1 MGPIPPPPDAR
12 CPGGANPVDVQTIF
26 TGSVED
32 FKICMQLEQRERT
45 RSNDGIVTFMPDF
58 RWLLPR
64 SASYVASMM
73 GECNLQMILFR
84 HRRSPPSVSF
94 CATVDAAANAPP
106 TTTQHVTRLDS
117 TRLDSS
123 RLRCNHPRLCCNTS
137 THVAHA
143 YFCHPT
149 SPINWGGLTSTSYN
163 VKTIAASRQKH
174 RRVRLLETHPTH
186 VDPSSSAKYEPR
198 YSSLLVVPPRA
209 LHRRS
214 CTKTL
219 PTEIEF
225 VARVSEKKIH
235 RRRRRPT
242 SPHTNRP
249 TRYRYHTHS
258 SLPFYF
264 NPNPSNHGS

>member
-1 MGPIPPPPDAR
+1 MEDESNPMGPIPPPPDAR

-106 TTTQHVTRLDS
+106 TTTHHSATQHETRL
-117 TRLDSS
+117 TQVQSS
-123 RLRCNHPRLCCNTS
+123 DALLQHFDPCRPWH
-137 THVAHA
+137 
-143 YFCHPT
+143 
-149 SPINWGGLTSTSYN
+149 SPCIPFAT
-163 VKTIAASRQKH
+163 QHH
-174 RRVRLLETHPTH
+174 R
-186 VDPSSSAKYEPR
+186 
-198 YSSLLVVPPRA
+198 
-209 LHRRS
+209 
-214 CTKTL
+214 
-219 PTEIEF
+219 
-225 VARVSEKKIH
+225 
-235 RRRRRPT
+235 
-242 SPHTNRP
+242 
-249 TRYRYHTHS
+249 
-258 SLPFYF
+258 
-264 NPNPSNHGS
+264 